1 LGVKMFARLARALA
15 IRLRYTDAEL
25 RALQES

>member
-1 LGVKMFARLARALA
+1 MFARLARALA